1 MIEGYYHEEP
11 GEFLPYFGTPLD
23 KLFGDLE
30 GVKNYCTPSTYRYAL
45 TKPAWKWN
53 YYVIVV

>member
-1 MIEGYYHEEP
+1 VTEGYYHEEP

-30 GVKNYCTPSTYRYAL
+30 GFCTVSLICSYSSS
-45 TKPAWKWN
+45 
-53 YYVIVV
+53 YVPWIF